1 MGQAGFVDLKGKV
14 VIITGGA
21 TGIGRACVELF
32 ARRGASVTFTVHKVD
47 SRAEEVLEVLKKQ
60 GNTAHLSKCDVSS
73 EPEVE
78 KTVKE
83 VVAREGRVDILV
95 NNAGV
100 VLIKP
105 LVETTMEDFVK
116 VVHTN
121 LGGQFLF
128 CKHVIPHMQKQ
139 KSGVIV
145 NMSSVSGHVGQVYH
159 TIYGST
165 KGAISAMTRAL
176 AWEVAPYNIRV
187 NTISPGSVDTPMLRG
202 DVAVES
208 KRRGVDSEVVVRER
222 SEHEAFKRWASPAE
236 IATVIAFL
244 ASDEASFINGADIL
258 ADGGWTAQ

>member
-1 MGQAGFVDLKGKV
+1 MDIKDKV
-14 VIITGGA
+14 TLITGGA

-32 ARRGASVTFTVHKVD
+32 VQRGARVTFTVHTVD
-47 SRAEEVLEVLKKQ
+47 TRAEEVVQALRRQ
-60 GNTAHLSKCDVSS
+60 GNSAYMSKCDVLL
-73 EPEVE
+73 EAEVE
-78 KTVKE
+78 KTVKD
-83 VVAREGRVDILV
+83 VISREGRIDILV

-105 LVETTMEDFVK
+105 LVETTMEEFVK

-128 CKHVIPHMQKQ
+128 CKHVIPYMQRQ

-145 NMSSVSGHVGQVYH
+145 NMSSVSGHVGQIYH

-208 KRRGVDSEVVVRER
+208 KRRGVDPEVVVRER
-222 SEHEAFKRWASPAE
+222 ADHEAFKRWGSPAE

-244 ASDEASFINGADIL
+244 ASDESSFINGADIL

>member
-1 MGQAGFVDLKGKV
+1 MDLKDKV
-14 VIITGGA
+14 TLITGGA

-32 ARRGASVTFTVHKVD
+32 AARGARVTFTVHAVD
-47 SRAEEVLEVLKKQ
+47 SRADEVVAALKKQ
-60 GNTAHLSKCDVSS
+60 GNTAHMTKCDVSS
-73 EPEVE
+73 EEEVA
-78 KTVKE
+78 KTVTD
-83 VVAREGRVDILV
+83 VVSREGRVDILV

-105 LVETTMEDFVK
+105 LVETTMEEFVK

-128 CKHVIPHMQKQ
+128 CKHVIPHMQKRG
-139 KSGVIV
+139 SGVIV

-208 KRRGVDSEVVVRER
+208 KRRKVDPEVVVKER
-222 SEHEAFKRWASPAE
+222 AAHEAFKRWATPAE

-244 ASDEASFINGADIL
+244 ASEESSFINGADIL
-258 ADGGWTAQ
+258 ADGGWVAQ

>member
-1 MGQAGFVDLKGKV
+1 MPLKDKV
-14 VIITGGA
+14 CLITGGA
-21 TGIGRACVELF
+21 TGIGRACAELF
-32 ARRGASVTFTVHKVD
+32 AQRGARVTFTVHKLD
-47 SRAEEVLEVLKKQ
+47 SRAEAVTDAIKKQ
-60 GNTAHLSKCDVSS
+60 GNTSAMLKCDVTS
-73 EPEVE
+73 EEEVK
-78 KTVKE
+78 KTVEE
-83 VVAREGRVDILV
+83 VISREKRIDVLV

-105 LVETTMEDFVK
+105 LVETTMEEFDK

-139 KSGVIV
+139 GGGVIV

-159 TIYGST
+159 AIYGST
-165 KGAISAMTRAL
+165 KGGISAMTRAL

-208 KRRGVDSEVVVRER
+208 ERRKVDPDLVVRER
-222 SEHEAFKRWASPAE
+222 AEHEAFKRWATPAE

-244 ASDEASFINGADIL
+244 ASDESSFINGADIL

>member
-1 MGQAGFVDLKGKV
+1 MDLKDKV
-14 VIITGGA
+14 TLITGGA

-32 ARRGASVTFTVHKVD
+32 AQRGARVTFTVHKVD
-47 SRAEEVLEVLKKQ
+47 SRSEEVVEALKRQ
-60 GNTAHLSKCDVSS
+60 GRSAHMSKCDVLS
-73 EPEVE
+73 EE
-78 KTVKE
+78 E
-83 VVAREGRVDILV
+83 VVKAVQDVVSREGRIDILV

-105 LVETTMEDFVK
+105 LVETTMEEFVK

-128 CKHVIPHMQKQ
+128 CKHVIPHMQNQ

-165 KGAISAMTRAL
+165 KGAISALTRAL

-187 NTISPGSVDTPMLRG
+187 NTISPGSIDTPMLRG

-208 KRRGVDSEVVVRER
+208 KRRRVDPEVVVKER
-222 SEHEAFKRWASPAE
+222 AEHEAFKRWASPME
-236 IATVIAFL
+236 IAQVIAFL
-244 ASDEASFINGADIL
+244 ASEESSFINGADIL

>member
-1 MGQAGFVDLKGKV
+1 MDLKDKV
-14 VIITGGA
+14 TLITGGA

-32 ARRGASVTFTVHKVD
+32 AQRGARVTFTVHVVD
-47 SRAEEVLEVLKKQ
+47 PRAAEVMQALKKQ
-60 GNTAHLSKCDVSS
+60 GKPAHMAKCDVAV
-73 EPEVE
+73 EEEVE
-78 KTVKE
+78 KTVQD
-83 VVAREGRVDILV
+83 VVSREGRIDILV

-105 LVETTMEDFVK
+105 LVETTMDDFVK

-128 CKHVIPHMQKQ
+128 CKHVLPYMMKQ

-159 TIYGST
+159 SIYGST

-187 NTISPGSVDTPMLRG
+187 NTISPGSIDTPMLRG

-208 KRRGVDSEVVVRER
+208 KRRNVDPEVVVKER
-222 SEHEAFKRWASPAE
+222 SEHEAFKRWATPME

-244 ASDEASFINGADIL
+244 ASEESSFINGADIL

>member
-1 MGQAGFVDLKGKV
+1 MDLKDKV
-14 VIITGGA
+14 TLITGGA

-32 ARRGASVTFTVHKVD
+32 AQRGAKVTFTVHTVD
-47 SRAEEVLEVLKKQ
+47 SRADQVMEAVRKLGKS
-60 GNTAHLSKCDVSS
+60 AHMVKCDVSV
-73 EPEVE
+73 EAEVDR
-78 KTVKE
+78 TVKD
-83 VVAREGRVDILV
+83 VIGREGRIDILV

-105 LVETTMEDFVK
+105 LVETTWEDFIK

-128 CKHVIPHMQKQ
+128 CKHVIPYMQKQ

-176 AWEVAPYNIRV
+176 AWEVAPDGIRV

-208 KRRGVDSEVVVRER
+208 KRRNVDPEVVVKER
-222 SEHEAFKRWASPAE
+222 AAHEAFKRWGTSEE

-244 ASDEASFINGADIL
+244 ASEESSFVNGADIL

>member
-1 MGQAGFVDLKGKV
+1 MDLEDKV
-14 VIITGGA
+14 TLITGGA
-21 TGIGRACVELF
+21 TGIGRSCVEVF
-32 ARRGASVTFTVHKVD
+32 AERGAKVTFTVHTVD
-47 SRAEEVLEVLKKQ
+47 SRAHEVMRALKKK
-60 GNTAHLSKCDVSS
+60 GRSAHMSECDVSR
-73 EPEVE
+73 EEDVE
-78 KTVKE
+78 KTVEE
-83 VVAREGRVDILV
+83 VVSREGRIDILV

-105 LVETTMEDFVK
+105 LVETSWEDFLK
-116 VVHTN
+116 VVTTN

-128 CKHVIPHMQKQ
+128 CKHVIPHMMKR

-165 KGAISAMTRAL
+165 KGAIAAMTRAL

-208 KRRGVDSEVVVRER
+208 KRRKVDPEVVVKER
-222 SEHEAFKRWASPAE
+222 AAHEAFKRWASPEEVAN
-236 IATVIAFL
+236 VIAFL
-244 ASDEASFINGADIL
+244 ASDKSSFINGADIL

>member
-1 MGQAGFVDLKGKV
+1 MELKDKV
-14 VIITGGA
+14 ALITGGA

-32 ARRGASVTFTVHKVD
+32 AQRGAKVTFTVHKVD
-47 SRAEEVLEVLKKQ
+47 SRAQEVIEALKMQ
-60 GNTAHLSKCDVSS
+60 GNSAHMSKCDVLL
-73 EPEVE
+73 EDEVE
-78 KTVKE
+78 KTVQE
-83 VVAREGRVDILV
+83 VVSREGRVDILV

-105 LVETTMEDFVK
+105 LVETTMEEFVK

-145 NMSSVSGHVGQVYH
+145 NMSSVSGHVGQIYH
-159 TIYGST
+159 AIYGST

-208 KRRGVDSEVVVRER
+208 KRRRVDPEVVVKER
-222 SEHEAFKRWASPAE
+222 AEHEAFKRWASPAE

-244 ASDEASFINGADIL
+244 ASEESSFVNGADLL

>member
-1 MGQAGFVDLKGKV
+1 MSLQDKV
-14 VIITGGA
+14 VLITGGA

-32 ARRGASVTFTVHKVD
+32 AERGAKVTFTVHVAD
-47 SRAEEVLEVLKKQ
+47 SRAEEVISAVKRQ
-60 GNTAHLSKCDVSS
+60 GHAAVMSKCDVMS
-73 EPEVE
+73 ESDV
-78 KTVKE
+78 KRTVNDVISRNK
-83 VVAREGRVDILV
+83 RIDILV

-105 LVETTMEDFVK
+105 LTETTMEEFTK

-139 KSGVIV
+139 GGGAIV

-176 AWEVAPYNIRV
+176 AWEVASDNIRV

-208 KRRGVDSEVVVRER
+208 RRRKVDPEVVVKER
-222 SEHEAFKRWASPAE
+222 AAHEAFKRWGTPAE
-236 IATVIAFL
+236 CATVIAFL

-258 ADGGWTAQ
+258 VDGGWTAQ

>member
-1 MGQAGFVDLKGKV
+1 MDLKNKV
-14 VIITGGA
+14 TLITGGA

-32 ARRGASVTFTVHKVD
+32 ASRGAKVTFTVHTVD
-47 SRAEEVLEVLKKQ
+47 SRAQDAVAAVEKDGK
-60 GNTAHLSKCDVSS
+60 TAVMMRCDVSS
-73 EPEVE
+73 EEDVK
-78 KTVKE
+78 KTVDD
-83 VVAREGRVDILV
+83 VVSREGRIDILV

-105 LVETTMEDFVK
+105 LVETTMEEFDK
-116 VVHTN
+116 VLHTN

-128 CKHVIPHMQKQ
+128 CKHVIPYMQRQ
-139 KSGVIV
+139 GGGVIV

-187 NTISPGSVDTPMLRG
+187 NTISPGSIDTPMLRG

-208 KRRGVDSEVVVRER
+208 KRRGVDPEIVVKER
-222 SEHEAFKRWASPAE
+222 SEHEAFKRWATPAE

-244 ASDEASFINGADIL
+244 ASEESSFINGADIL

>member
-1 MGQAGFVDLKGKV
+1 MDLEDKV
-14 VIITGGA
+14 TLITGGA

-32 ARRGASVTFTVHKVD
+32 AQRGARVTFTVHSVD
-47 SRAEEVLEVLKKQ
+47 PRAQEVMQVVKKQ
-60 GNTAHLSKCDVSS
+60 GKSIHMVKCDVAV
-73 EPEVE
+73 EEEVE
-78 KTVKE
+78 KAVND
-83 VVAREGRVDILV
+83 VVSREGRIDILV

-128 CKHVIPHMQKQ
+128 CKHVLPHMMKR

-202 DVAVES
+202 DVAVEA
-208 KRRGVDSEVVVRER
+208 KRRNVDPEVVVKER
-222 SEHEAFKRWASPAE
+222 AEHEAFKRWGTSME

-244 ASDEASFINGADIL
+244 ASEESSFVNGADIL